1 MPRIFSNGKK
11 IYSVDMMFTYVNTNN
26 CQITKI
32 DINDLKH
39 VLDFD
44 GWGDE
49 HVKFSPNDVIANPLR
64 YKKEMELINNAD
76 LSYPII
82 TTYYKNR
89 LIIVDGVHRLV
100 KSLLLGKKQ
109 IKAYIFND
117 DLMKKF
123 LIKN

>member
-1 MPRIFSNGKK
+1 
-11 IYSVDMMFTYVNTNN
+11 
-26 CQITKI
+26 
-32 DINDLKH
+32 
-39 VLDFD
+39 
-44 GWGDE
+44 
-49 HVKFSPNDVIANPLR
+49 
-64 YKKEMELINNAD
+64 MELINNAD